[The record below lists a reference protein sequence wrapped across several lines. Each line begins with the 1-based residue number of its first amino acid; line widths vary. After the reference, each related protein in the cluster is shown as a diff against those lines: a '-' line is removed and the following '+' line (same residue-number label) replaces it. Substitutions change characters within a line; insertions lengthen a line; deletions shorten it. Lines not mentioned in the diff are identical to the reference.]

1 MSSAAPSLE
10 LDGVSEIAESIGVH
24 ALEQG
29 IGRVPDLELFTRRFR
44 PSVPHVVLPEREGEH
59 EIHRN
64 EVQGVVVRYVN
75 DGLSVQM
82 TVEGELPA
90 PVVEQL
96 ARELQ
101 VTMAKLENSDC
112 GLWEL

>member
-1 MSSAAPSLE
+1 M
-10 LDGVSEIAESIGVH
+10 
-24 ALEQG
+24 
-29 IGRVPDLELFTRRFR
+29 
-44 PSVPHVVLPEREGEH
+44 
-59 EIHRN
+59 
-64 EVQGVVVRYVN
+64 VVRYVN
-75 DGLSVQM
+75 DGRSVQM

-101 VTMAKLENSDC
+101 AAMAGLENADC

>member
-1 MSSAAPSLE
+1 MNSAAPSL
-10 LDGVSEIAESIGVH
+10 DPDVVREIAESSGVN
-24 ALEQG
+24 ALERE
-29 IGRVPDLELFTRRFR
+29 IGRAPDMELFARRFR
-44 PSVPHVVLPEREGEH
+44 PSIPHLVLPEREGEH
-59 EIHRN
+59 EVYRN
-64 EVQGVVVRYVN
+64 EVAGVVVRYVN
-75 DGLSVQM
+75 DGRSVQM

-101 VTMAKLENSDC
+101 AAMAGLENADC